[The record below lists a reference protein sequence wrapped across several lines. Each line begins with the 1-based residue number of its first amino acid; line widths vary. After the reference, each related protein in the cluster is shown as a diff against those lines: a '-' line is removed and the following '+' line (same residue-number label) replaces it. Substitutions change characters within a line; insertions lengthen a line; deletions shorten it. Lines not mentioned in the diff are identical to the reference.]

1 MDFEK
6 KYHLTQHNGNF
17 ILVRWTRGYKEVE
30 VYYKDQLLGKL
41 ENAARLK
48 RGVFVE
54 SAELGKVELKLTES
68 PMTIEV
74 IVDGYHAK
82 NNTNHPAIQL
92 KSASTYFT
100 ILAVFALLGSA
111 FEAYRYSAI
120 PDLAVIISS
129 INIAVIAA
137 YVIAA
142 VYTRKSKPWAFYL
155 GFSVFSFFT
164 LLSLLVMLL
173 LDFNIIA
180 GISFLIRLAFQ
191 YFLITN
197 IKYAVATAKHDKF
210 GSRDN
215 DMLLDTF

>member
-6 KYHLTQHNGNF
+6 KYHLTQHKGAF

-54 SAELGKVELKLTES
+54 SPELGKVELKLTES

-74 IVDGYHAK
+74 IVDGYHAR
-82 NNTNHPAIQL
+82 NNLNHPSTQL

-100 ILAVFALLGSA
+100 ILAVFALLGA
-111 FEAYRYSAI
+111 GFEGYRYRLI
-120 PDLAVIISS
+120 PDLAIIISS
-129 INIAVIAA
+129 INVAIIAV

-142 VYTRKSKPWAFYL
+142 IYTRKSKPWAFYL

-164 LLSLLVMLL
+164 LLTLLVMLL
-173 LDFNIIA
+173 FDFNII
-180 GISFLIRLAFQ
+180 
-191 YFLITN
+191 
-197 IKYAVATAKHDKF
+197 
-210 GSRDN
+210 
-215 DMLLDTF
+215 